1 MTMHAQGFIGLVRS
15 LDTKAPIPDRFL
27 TDDLDEDLNKTLAA
41 IWQPRR
47 TPNQED
53 TA

>member
-1 MTMHAQGFIGLVRS
+1 MIPQGFIGLVRS

-27 TDDLDEDLNKTLAA
+27 TDDLDEDLTKTIAA

-47 TPNQED
+47 TNQED
-53 TA
+53 T